1 MQKIDP
7 AELIGKGYAEAR
19 DWERD
24 FGRAYGWP
32 NLLLAA
38 AFFAGLVLALRG
50 HVDVGGSTM
59 LASFILLLVLWCF
72 FRHSRPVSPMTGKRL
87 TPYLSASPAPRDP
100 DQPDAAP
107 LVEMVYV
114 DHDSKK
120 FFRHV
125 FLENDPVGSG

>member
-7 AELIGKGYAEAR
+7 AELVGKGYAEAR

-32 NLLLAA
+32 NLILAV

-50 HVDVGGSTM
+50 QVNTGGLIALT
-59 LASFILLLVLWCF
+59 SFIIMLVLWCF
-72 FRHSRPVSPMTGKRL
+72 FRHSRPVSPITGKRL
-87 TPYLSASPAPRDP
+87 TPYLSASPTPRDP
-100 DQPDAAP
+100 DHPDTSP
-107 LVEMVYV
+107 IVEMIYV

-120 FFRHV
+120 YFRHA
-125 FLENDPVGSG
+125 FLENEPTGSG